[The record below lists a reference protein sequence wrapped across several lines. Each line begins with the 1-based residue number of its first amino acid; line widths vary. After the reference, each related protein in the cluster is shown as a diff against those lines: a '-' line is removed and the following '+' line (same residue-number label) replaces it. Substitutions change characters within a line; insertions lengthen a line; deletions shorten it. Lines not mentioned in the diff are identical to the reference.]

1 MSRRTELETVSECQ
15 RHKEQ
20 AFLCLAVCLAP
31 RGMLQR
37 TNGEIPNRPRRPF
50 PGPGG
55 YSRPPQPEITR
66 GGSGSCLLK
75 SGWEEGAQ
83 VFSGGG
89 RTRVG
94 TVRRALVTQGSEGVE
109 AVHWGN
115 PTGEQQNKWEW
126 RAAGTPDPPAPLL
139 TPTVCRYIPATPH
152 PTGHGHTGLLLTS
165 VLLPMRSSAWKAVP
179 VPSLPWANAETWRK
193 LFSRVFSSRK
203 PSGKRR
209 HPSRRKSQRERS
221 LRSAESDHVFD
232 GDRKTSLAPSASW
245 PYHAQHLPD
254 LPGHPAS
261 CQASV
266 STP

>member
-1 MSRRTELETVSECQ
+1 MHTQRKGDRTKERGTKGHRERQREIKGRIHIPLLCFPGPDKAHEDRAVVSRRTELETVSECQ

-50 PGPGG
+50 PGPGSC
-55 YSRPPQPEITR
+55 SRPPQPEITR

-115 PTGEQQNKWEW
+115 PTGEQQNKWER

-139 TPTVCRYIPATPH
+139 TPTVCRYTPATPPH
-152 PTGHGHTGLLLTS
+152 RPRPHRTASHL
-165 VLLPMRSSAWKAVP
+165 RAVAHAFLRLEGRP
-179 VPSLPWANAETWRK
+179 CP
-193 LFSRVFSSRK
+193 K
-203 PSGKRR
+203 PSMGKR
-209 HPSRRKSQRERS
+209 
-221 LRSAESDHVFD
+221 
-232 GDRKTSLAPSASW
+232 
-245 PYHAQHLPD
+245 
-254 LPGHPAS
+254 
-261 CQASV
+261 
-266 STP
+266 